1 MKKLIVLAI
10 SIAMVLGMATML
22 SGCGNK
28 DKSGDKK
35 DGKPVV
41 AVVVADGFG
50 DRSFYDSAK
59 AGLDKLTDEK
69 IIEPMTI
76 ECRGENFEQQMRN
89 AADKADVI
97 IPVGWQFDAIE
108 KVAADYPDKKFVWV
122 DNAGNKNHDNVLYIN
137 YAQNEGSYLV
147 GYIAAKMSKTGTI
160 GAVGGVDQDTI
171 NDFIVGYEQGAK
183 KANPDIKVVK
193 NYVGDFEDPANGK
206 ECAQALHNKGADV
219 IFAVAGNSGSGV
231 IESGKEDGYFVI
243 GVDSDQKYI
252 APETIVC
259 SMVKNV
265 DKSIYDVV
273 KDYVENDKFEG
284 NRTWVADMATGF
296 ISVAYGEKDAPQQI
310 SDDIKKEVE
319 DIQKQIIDGDIKV
332 DTARK

>member
-1 MKKLIVLAI
+1 MRKFIVLAI

-22 SGCGNK
+22 SGCGDK
-28 DKSGDKK
+28 DKGGDKK

-69 IIEPMTI
+69 MIEPMTI

-183 KANPDIKVVK
+183 RANPDIKVVK

-252 APETIVC
+252 APDTIIC

-273 KDYVENDKFEG
+273 KDYVKNDKFKG

-296 ISVAYGEKDAPQQI
+296 ISDAYGEKDSPQQV
-310 SDDIKKEVE
+310 SDEIKKEVE
-319 DIQKQIIDGDIKV
+319 EIQKQIIAGDIKV

>member
-1 MKKLIVLAI
+1 MKKILVIAFSVIMII
-10 SIAMVLGMATML
+10 SLTLL
-22 SGCGNK
+22 SGCGK
-28 DKSGDKK
+28 KKEGGSGK

-50 DRSFYDSAK
+50 DRSFYDSSK
-59 AGLDKLTDEK
+59 AGLDKLEK
-69 IIEPMTI
+69 EGLVSPMTI

-89 AADKADVI
+89 AADKADII
-97 IPVGWQFDAIE
+97 IPVGWEFGDIE
-108 KVAADYPDKKFVWV
+108 KVSDDYPDKKFIWI
-122 DNAGNKNHDNVLYIN
+122 DNAGKKNHENLLYVN

-160 GAVGGVDQDTI
+160 GAVGGQDMSTI

-193 NYVGDFEDPANGK
+193 NYVGDFEDPAQGK
-206 ECAQALHNKGADV
+206 ESAQALHSKGADV

-231 IESGKEDGYFVI
+231 IEAGKEGGFYVV

-252 APETIVC
+252 APDTIIC

-265 DKSIYDVV
+265 DESIYSIVSKYV
-273 KDYVENDKFEG
+273 KDKKWDG
-284 NRTWVADMATGF
+284 NKTWIADMATGF
-296 ISVAYGEKDAPQQI
+296 ISVAYGQKDAPQQV
-310 SDDIKKEVE
+310 SDEIKKEAE
-319 DIQKQIIDGDIKV
+319 AIQKEIVEGKIKV
-332 DTARK
+332 DTARQ